1 MKKVILVLL
10 AIFVLASV
18 SLALSDKYQIFSEKK
33 GWFGLGGRTIMMLD
47 RESGDCWRYTGEK
60 WVAIPKVTEEVTVK
74 AVAVEENVVKE
85 SEADKKARIEAEV
98 NALKVKQEADL
109 KAMQA
114 KQLDEVNSLV
124 DKLSVEKKNSA
135 VEENKPEIARPI
147 RPNRPK
153 AAAVVKKPAESNS
166 EDENNSPPS
175 WLTD

>member
-33 GWFGLGGRTIMMLD
+33 GWFGLGGRTIMLLD

-60 WVAIPKVTEEVTVK
+60 WVAIPKVTEEVTAK
-74 AVAVEENVVKE
+74 AEAAPEEMARE
-85 SEADKKARIEAEV
+85 SEADKRARIEAEV

-109 KAMQA
+109 KAIQA
-114 KQLDEVNSLV
+114 KQMEEVNSLV
-124 DKLSVEKKNSA
+124 NKLSLEKKA
-135 VEENKPEIARPI
+135 VVEENKAEIARPI
-147 RPNRPK
+147 RPSRPK
-153 AAAVVKKPAESNS
+153 AAAVVKKPAESNP